1 MYPQHVIEEIRQRSD
16 IVSIISEYTS
26 LTKKGG
32 NYTGLCPFHTEKTP
46 SFSVSEEKQLY
57 YCFGCGAGG
66 NVLTFLMQKENMNFV
81 EALKYL
87 AERENI
93 SLEEEYLSPEE
104 RERTHQ
110 RQKLLEILKEAAR
123 YFYYQLQHEKYKE
136 VLDYLLQRGLT
147 QEVIKQ
153 FGLGYSPNGY
163 NDLYQYLSQKGYPH
177 KLLMDTGLFIVGK
190 QSQVVMDRFMGRVI
204 FPIFDTS
211 KKVVAFGARVLDN
224 SLPKYLNSPENMLFN
239 KSNTLYG
246 LHLARSST
254 SNYFILV
261 EGYMDV
267 IAMHQAGFNQTVA
280 SLGTAFTP
288 LHAKLLKRYT
298 KEVVILYDSDGAGI
312 KAAQRAIP
320 ILRQEG
326 LKVRVLQLKEGKD
339 PDEYLKT
346 HGKESLER
354 LLEGATTDVW
364 FEMSRL
370 ELNYDLNL
378 TEQKVKFLQEV
389 AQRLSELESSI
400 EQTLYAEEIS
410 QHYGIDPQVIKAE
423 IAQSVKRRKA
433 LPQNRTLVT
442 PVLVKKPALSTEVSF
457 LATLYHYPH
466 IGKQVQQYITW
477 EMFETPLLQDLA
489 RAIED
494 NLKAQV
500 PLDMDY
506 FAATYPEAQ
515 DQTIISHVLM
525 NYDARYEDKN
535 VLEKM
540 VLENIKRIKKSYI
553 EKKSRTVKDIKEIQ
567 NLLSQKND
575 LDKLYIDF
583 RNG

>member
-16 IVSIISEYTS
+16 IVSIISEHTS
-26 LTKKGG
+26 LTKKGN

-46 SFSVSEEKQLY
+46 SFSVSEDKQLY

-66 NVLTFLMQKENMNFV
+66 NILTFLMQKENMNFV

-93 SLEEEYLSPEE
+93 SLEEDYLSPEE
-104 RERTHQ
+104 VERTHH
-110 RQKLLEILKEAAR
+110 RQKLLEVLKEAGK
-123 YFYYQLQHEKYKE
+123 YFYYMLRDATHKE
-136 VLDYLLQRGLT
+136 VLHYLTERGLNLDT
-147 QEVIKQ
+147 IKQ
-153 FGLGYSPNGY
+153 FGIGYSPATYNG
-163 NDLYQYLSQKGYPH
+163 LYKYLEQKGYS
-177 KLLMDTGLFIVGK
+177 KELLMESGLFVVGK
-190 QSQVVMDRFMGRVI
+190 QSQVIADRFMGRVI

-211 KKVVAFGARVLDN
+211 KKVIAFGARVLDN
-224 SLPKYLNSPENMLFN
+224 SLPKYLNSPENLLFN

-246 LHLARSST
+246 LHLARSSAST
-254 SNYFILV
+254 YFILV

-267 IAMHQAGFNQTVA
+267 IAMHQAGFTQTVA

-298 KEVVILYDSDGAGI
+298 KEVVILYDSDSAGI
-312 KAAQRAIP
+312 KAVQRAIP
-320 ILRQEG
+320 ILRNEG

-346 HGKESLER
+346 HGRESLKR
-354 LLEGATTDVW
+354 LLEEATTDVW
-364 FEMSRL
+364 FEISRL
-370 ELNYDLNL
+370 ELQYDLKV

-389 AQRLSELESSI
+389 AYKLSDLESSI

-410 QHYGIDPQVIKAE
+410 EQYGIDLNVLKAE
-423 IAQSVKRRKA
+423 IVQHYKRKQLLPRGYNAKASV
-433 LPQNRTLVT
+433 P
-442 PVLVKKPALSTEVSF
+442 VKKPVLSAEVNF
-457 LATLYHYPH
+457 LATIYHYPH
-466 IGKQVQQYITW
+466 IGKQIGDYVTW

-489 RAIED
+489 RVINEV
-494 NLKAQV
+494 LVEQK

-515 DQTIISHVLM
+515 DQTIISYVLM
-525 NYDARYEDKN
+525 NYDERYEDQS

-553 EKKSRTVKDIKEIQ
+553 EKKSRTAKDVTEIQ
-567 NLLSQKND
+567 NLLLQKND

>member
-1 MYPQHVIEEIRQRSD
+1 
-16 IVSIISEYTS
+16 
-26 LTKKGG
+26 
-32 NYTGLCPFHTEKTP
+32 
-46 SFSVSEEKQLY
+46 
-57 YCFGCGAGG
+57 
-66 NVLTFLMQKENMNFV
+66 
-81 EALKYL
+81 
-87 AERENI
+87 
-93 SLEEEYLSPEE
+93 
-104 RERTHQ
+104 
-110 RQKLLEILKEAAR
+110 
-123 YFYYQLQHEKYKE
+123 
-136 VLDYLLQRGLT
+136 
-147 QEVIKQ
+147 
-153 FGLGYSPNGY
+153 
-163 NDLYQYLSQKGYPH
+163 
-177 KLLMDTGLFIVGK
+177 
-190 QSQVVMDRFMGRVI
+190 
-204 FPIFDTS
+204 
-211 KKVVAFGARVLDN
+211 
-224 SLPKYLNSPENMLFN
+224 
-239 KSNTLYG
+239 
-246 LHLARSST
+246 
-254 SNYFILV
+254 
-261 EGYMDV
+261 
-267 IAMHQAGFNQTVA
+267 
-280 SLGTAFTP
+280 
-288 LHAKLLKRYT
+288 
-298 KEVVILYDSDGAGI
+298 
-312 KAAQRAIP
+312 
-320 ILRQEG
+320 
-326 LKVRVLQLKEGKD
+326 
-339 PDEYLKT
+339 
-346 HGKESLER
+346 
-354 LLEGATTDVW
+354 
-364 FEMSRL
+364 MSRL

-525 NYDARYEDKN
+525 IYDARYEDKN